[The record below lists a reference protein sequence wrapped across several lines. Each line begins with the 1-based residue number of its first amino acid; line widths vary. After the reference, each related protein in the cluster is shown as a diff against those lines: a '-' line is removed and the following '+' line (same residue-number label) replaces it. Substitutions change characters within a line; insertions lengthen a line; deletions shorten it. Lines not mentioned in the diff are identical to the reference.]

1 MHNMY
6 GFDAFSR
13 RGALW
18 AADASSMHKSPLGEY
33 ASRKTPYPSRKTPYA
48 SRKTPYR
55 GRKTPYAICKSQN
68 SIRNMQVA
76 KLHTQYASRK
86 TPYPTRNAMCIF
98 GSPTTIYSS
107 NSLLEH

>member
-48 SRKTPYR
+48 SRKTPYASR
-55 GRKTPYAICKSQN
+55 NTQYAKCNTQYA
-68 SIRNMQVA
+68 IRNMQYVLKA
-76 KLHTQYASRK
+76 EATDMPARLHLASGANF
-86 TPYPTRNAMCIF
+86 TPGIEDTRTPIKM
-98 GSPTTIYSS
+98 
-107 NSLLEH
+107 